1 MDETIRKPDL
11 PASSQQNADSL
22 NVTATIRVDSQ
33 QHASSNQSNGEI
45 TVRPSSMKETGGETD
60 FVLKGRVYH
69 CIKCISDNSGE
80 AQVFL
85 VSSGEEE
92 MVLKIYYPN
101 FTLKKTLMRII
112 QNFNLEMI
120 VKIIDYGKT
129 YVDGKNRD
137 YELMEY
143 LRGGTLNEYDLDGD
157 FNQFRRIAL
166 QAAAALAYCHQN
178 NVIHKDIKSS
188 NFFFRDLKHKE
199 IVLGD
204 FGISSVMENDEKLHR
219 TTQARTPVYAAPE
232 MYNDVIDG
240 EVEITPAVDFYSL
253 GITLMTLWMGENP
266 LSQNERVM
274 MRKKNEG
281 RLPRINELPER
292 VKMIVQGLTAVN
304 PQSRWGY
311 EEVERWFLGENVNVD
326 ISSPL
331 LKYRSF
337 VVDPER
343 NLVADNVHEL
353 IPLLLDNDRL
363 ACSYLYNGRIAGWL
377 EQCGNVKLSSAVKD
391 IVVNRYPADQM
402 AGLLAAVYVMEPTFP
417 YEDIK
422 GNKCDDIHS
431 VAISVLSYQE
441 EYALSWVNPNDRL
454 FLYLESHT
462 KADVNR
468 LRSYFPADR
477 QFDGR
482 VAVLRLVY
490 EIDKEIPFLAKFPS
504 STVEEISHSFGYED
518 CSDDEWDSL
527 TDGRLLSW
535 MYCRGDNMACEALRI
550 MTQDQK
556 PTRSLAYKVIY
567 NLDREAAYDLRDADT
582 PFKVGEVMA
591 RQLIG
596 WQSLDDVAFAEK
608 VSDFSDPNGRFF
620 YFAQLHGWIEELSQA
635 RSCFDLKSEENRERL
650 GVYDLRTAA
659 YRFCRILGAKPTY
672 QLEDGTLLKTPQTVD
687 KLAYRP
693 QLLAA
698 IKRGSLSQW
707 MAVFYHE
714 DPHNDF
720 LETYSYEH
728 KLEEWLNELGEIDAN
743 EKYYKRFCDARK
755 QTANKYQEVR
765 QSYFQAKRKEQI
777 WRGVFFSL
785 SAVWLLLLFIFGVPS
800 KDYVLEH
807 PMLTI
812 GIPVGGALALILAS
826 RAYFRGYGFVISC
839 LWGFVGYLSSW
850 LPVMALRYVNSTFP
864 SMFVPAIV
872 VITLIYI
879 IICHFTDYRSV
890 TKSDSQLVSE
900 VMDDHDI
907 KSTLLEPLYFTFKQK
922 SYRFKGSK
930 FGLLDDVSNQVRSIS
945 GESVI
950 HYILWSL
957 MVGLL
962 VAELVVFSP
971 NLLNINKSDLN
982 KMKAK
987 PIEVVD
993 QIQNQNDAE

>member
-363 ACSYLYNGRIAGWL
+363 ACSYLYNGRIA
-377 EQCGNVKLSSAVKD
+377 
-391 IVVNRYPADQM
+391 RYPADQM
-402 AGLLAAVYVMEPTFP
+402 AGLLAAGYVMEPTFP

-441 EYALSWVNPNDRL
+441 EYALSLVNPNDRL

>member
-1 MDETIRKPDL
+1 
-11 PASSQQNADSL
+11 
-22 NVTATIRVDSQ
+22 
-33 QHASSNQSNGEI
+33 
-45 TVRPSSMKETGGETD
+45 
-60 FVLKGRVYH
+60 
-69 CIKCISDNSGE
+69 
-80 AQVFL
+80 
-85 VSSGEEE
+85 
-92 MVLKIYYPN
+92 
-101 FTLKKTLMRII
+101 
-112 QNFNLEMI
+112 
-120 VKIIDYGKT
+120 
-129 YVDGKNRD
+129 
-137 YELMEY
+137 
-143 LRGGTLNEYDLDGD
+143 
-157 FNQFRRIAL
+157 
-166 QAAAALAYCHQN
+166 
-178 NVIHKDIKSS
+178 
-188 NFFFRDLKHKE
+188 
-199 IVLGD
+199 
-204 FGISSVMENDEKLHR
+204 
-219 TTQARTPVYAAPE
+219 
-232 MYNDVIDG
+232 
-240 EVEITPAVDFYSL
+240 
-253 GITLMTLWMGENP
+253 
-266 LSQNERVM
+266 
-274 MRKKNEG
+274 
-281 RLPRINELPER
+281 
-292 VKMIVQGLTAVN
+292 
-304 PQSRWGY
+304 
-311 EEVERWFLGENVNVD
+311 
-326 ISSPL
+326 
-331 LKYRSF
+331 
-337 VVDPER
+337 
-343 NLVADNVHEL
+343 
-353 IPLLLDNDRL
+353 
-363 ACSYLYNGRIAGWL
+363 
-377 EQCGNVKLSSAVKD
+377 
-391 IVVNRYPADQM
+391 
-402 AGLLAAVYVMEPTFP
+402 
-417 YEDIK
+417 
-422 GNKCDDIHS
+422 
-431 VAISVLSYQE
+431 
-441 EYALSWVNPNDRL
+441 
-454 FLYLESHT
+454 
-462 KADVNR
+462 
-468 LRSYFPADR
+468 
-477 QFDGR
+477 
-482 VAVLRLVY
+482 
-490 EIDKEIPFLAKFPS
+490 
-504 STVEEISHSFGYED
+504 
-518 CSDDEWDSL
+518 
-527 TDGRLLSW
+527 
-535 MYCRGDNMACEALRI
+535 
-550 MTQDQK
+550 
-556 PTRSLAYKVIY
+556 
-567 NLDREAAYDLRDADT
+567 
-582 PFKVGEVMA
+582 MA

-650 GVYDLRTAA
+650 GAYDLRTAA
-659 YRFCRILGAKPTY
+659 YRFCRILGAKPNY
-672 QLEDGTLLKTPQTVD
+672 QLEDGTLLKSPQTID

-693 QLLAA
+693 QLLSA

-812 GIPVGGALALILAS
+812 GIPVGGPLAVIFAS

-839 LWGFVGYLSSW
+839 LWGLVGYLSSW

-864 SMFVPAIV
+864 SLFVPAIV
-872 VITLIYI
+872 AITLIYI

-890 TKSDSQLVSE
+890 TKGDSQLVSE

-982 KMKAK
+982 KMKVQ
-987 PIEVVD
+987 PTEVVD